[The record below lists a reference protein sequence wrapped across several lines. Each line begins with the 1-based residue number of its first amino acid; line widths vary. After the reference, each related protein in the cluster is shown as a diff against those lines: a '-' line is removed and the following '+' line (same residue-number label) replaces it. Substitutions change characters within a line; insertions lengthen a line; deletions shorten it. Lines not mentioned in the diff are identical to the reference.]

1 MRSNRRG
8 STIAKFDPES
18 PCLVLAPHLEYPLR
32 NGADILIDRK
42 WSQFS
47 KYVPFVDI
55 VGKNSV
61 NRYENGQLM
70 DRKLYENIDVSKKMA
85 ALKSMLNQSH
95 YLFEK
100 FVTNAFR
107 RIGEAYL
114 LKPEYRTV
122 VFSFIYTAAILKK
135 TIENDKK
142 LYLIETHNDELR
154 WFSQFMKKS
163 LNPGVLLAAFF
174 SKKWLTR
181 FLREHEHNFLYIHV
195 SKTDRDGYL
204 QVAPF
209 HRSIVIP
216 VGVEKE
222 NLDVRCLEE
231 VGLFKKVRLLFVGSL
246 SVETNFEALKFFGD
260 KFFPVLK
267 ENFGNCLEI
276 LIVGSKPSA
285 AIERLCGR
293 MGWRLLGNVS
303 DQELRYLYSISMFSI
318 LPFQYTTGGKLKLLK
333 SLGNGVPY
341 LATPVIGDQIEKVLY
356 PCLISGD
363 PKEWL
368 THIKTIRKR
377 GVTESERVALID
389 STKEYSWSS
398 VAYKMFQSL
407 SYGSYVASKDTK
419 SNAV

>member
-1 MRSNRRG
+1 MVYK
-8 STIAKFDPES
+8 TKTKKFDPDS
-18 PCLVLAPHLEYPLR
+18 PCLVLAPHLEYPVR
-32 NGADILIDRK
+32 NGADILIEKK
-42 WSQFS
+42 WSEFS
-47 KYVPFVDI
+47 RFVPFVDI
-55 VGKNSV
+55 IGKKTV
-61 NRYENGQLM
+61 KRYIKGLPVSSE
-70 DRKLYENIDVSKKMA
+70 LYENVHISKKVA
-85 ALKSMLNQSH
+85 ALKSILNQSH

-100 FVTNAFR
+100 FITNTFTR
-107 RIGEAYL
+107 VVEAYL

-135 TIENDKK
+135 TIESDEK

-163 LNPGVLLAAFF
+163 LAPGVLLTAFF
-174 SKKWLTR
+174 SKRWLTR
-181 FLREHEHNFLYIHV
+181 FLREHEHDFLYVHV

-204 QVAPF
+204 RLVPF

-216 VGVEKE
+216 VGVEEE
-222 NLDVRCLEE
+222 NLDVCCLEE
-231 VGLFKKVRLLFVGSL
+231 VGLFEKVRLLFIGSL

-260 KFFPVLK
+260 KFFPILK
-267 ENFGNCLEI
+267 ENLGNGLEI

-285 AIERLCGR
+285 AVERLGGR

-333 SLGNGVPY
+333 SLSNGVPY
-341 LATPVIGDQIEKVLY
+341 LATPVLGDQIEKVLY

-368 THIKTIRKR
+368 TQIGTIQKR
-377 GVTESERVALID
+377 GVTESERIALID
-389 STKEYSWSS
+389 YAKKHSWSS
-398 VAYKMFQSL
+398 VAYNMFQSL
-407 SYGSYVASKDTK
+407 SHGSFTSKLRK
-419 SNAV
+419 SNDS

>member
-1 MRSNRRG
+1 MI
-8 STIAKFDPES
+8 TKCDPKS

-61 NRYENGQLM
+61 NRYENGQLV
-70 DRKLYENIDVSKKMA
+70 DRKLYENVDVSKKVA
-85 ALKSMLNQSH
+85 ALKSIFNQSH
-95 YLFEK
+95 YLFER
-100 FVTNAFR
+100 FITNSVIR
-107 RIGEAYL
+107 TVEAYL
-114 LKPEYRTV
+114 WKPEYQTV
-122 VFSFIYTAAILKK
+122 VFSFIYTAAILKR

-163 LNPGVLLAAFF
+163 LNPGVLLTAFF
-174 SKKWLTR
+174 SKRWLTR

-204 QVAPF
+204 RVAPF

-231 VGLFKKVRLLFVGSL
+231 VGLFEKVRLLFVGSL
-246 SVETNFEALKFFGD
+246 SGETNFEALKFFGG
-260 KFFPVLK
+260 KFFPILK
-267 ENFGNCLEI
+267 ENFGNGLEI

-285 AIERLCGR
+285 AVKRLCGR

-303 DQELRYLYSISMFSI
+303 DQELRYLYSICMFSI

-333 SLGNGVPY
+333 SLANGVPY
-341 LATPVIGDQIEKVLY
+341 LATPVLGDQIEKVSYL
-356 PCLISGD
+356 CLISGD

-368 THIKTIRKR
+368 THIGTIQKR
-377 GVTESERVALID
+377 GVTESERMALID
-389 STKEYSWSS
+389 YAKEYSWSS
-398 VAYKMFQSL
+398 MAYNMFQLL
-407 SYGSYVASKDTK
+407 SYGSFTS
-419 SNAV
+419 